1 MTTVISSN
9 VMPGMPFNPGGRE
22 ETDRFGNFP
31 LGEYMIKWSEVF
43 NKYVIFDE
51 NNYFFKKMISKPTA
65 QAGNRAN
72 F

>member
-1 MTTVISSN
+1 
-9 VMPGMPFNPGGRE
+9 MPFNPGGRE

-51 NNYFFKKMISKPTA
+51 NNYFFKKMISKPT
-65 QAGNRAN
+65 G
-72 F
+72 